1 VDAKETKIVS
11 WSHYWE
17 IQTFPSAE
25 AAKLQ
30 KE

>member
-1 VDAKETKIVS
+1 MEDTKIVP

-25 AAKLQ
+25 VAKQQ